1 MTQPP
6 SYPTPPV
13 GGLRPAAGGFAPPP
27 GPHPQGYAVAWQ
39 QCLHA
44 QFAARVVVKVSE

>member
-13 GGLRPAAGGFAPPP
+13 GGPQPAAGGFAP
-27 GPHPQGYAVAWQ
+27 
-39 QCLHA
+39 QCLHDK
-44 QFAARVVVKVSE
+44 FAETVVVKVSS